1 MRKDYV
7 HITLVCD
14 ESGSMFSS
22 RDEVTSGVK
31 KIIDEQKSNKEGKVT
46 ISLYKFNDEVKEEF
60 VGKDVNDEIDFVYDP
75 NSMTA
80 MNDGIGTAIDKTG
93 KWLADMNEDD
103 RPSKV
108 MVFVFTD
115 GLENCSKD
123 YKLEQVKEMIKHQEE
138 KYNWSFVYMGTDIT
152 TAKAADS
159 LGFSTKTFSS
169 RKNLFRNYDIV
180 NTALN
185 CYRKCVASVDTSITS
200 ASETLASLLNEETSK
215 NTTEYEAEIGQKIV

>member
-31 KIIDEQKSNKEGKVT
+31 KIIDEQKANKEGKVT

-80 MNDGIGTAIDKTG
+80 MNDGIGIAIDKTG

-115 GLENCSKD
+115 GLENCSKE

-169 RKNLFRNYDIV
+169 RKNLFKNYDIV

>member
-169 RKNLFRNYDIV
+169 RKNLFKNYDIV

-185 CYRKCVASVDTSITS
+185 CYRRCVASVDTSITS

>member
-31 KIIDEQKSNKEGKVT
+31 KIIDEQKANKEGKVT

-152 TAKAADS
+152 TAKAADA

-200 ASETLASLLNEETSK
+200 ASETLASLLDEETSK